1 MIRALHRWPGLL
13 AALLLTV
20 LALSGAALSLF
31 PAAETLSAPKAE
43 ASLSVAELA
52 QRIQETYP
60 GVEQIRRSPSGRITA
75 YWFADGRP
83 GSAVIDPATGI
94 GVASA
99 DPWQVERWLK
109 NLHRSLFLDDTG
121 RLVAALGAGT
131 LLALSVSGIFLVARR
146 AGGWRRWFSPLKGR
160 LAGRLHVEI
169 ARITVAGLLISSAT
183 ALWMT
188 ASTFDLLPDG
198 PGKPAFPAEVSGKA
212 GIALENIPALNQT
225 AVVDLRD
232 LTFPYPGDA
241 TDVFTLKTDT
251 GTGYIDQGTGDLL
264 AWAELTPWE
273 RVSET
278 IYMLHTGQGAPLLGL
293 VLGLMALGVPVM
305 GGTGLVV
312 WAAGR
317 SGRPRIRDNSP
328 ANKAKTIVLVGSEG
342 GSTWGFAA
350 TLHAELKAA
359 GQSVHTA
366 AMSSFNPARYANAR
380 RIVIFAATYGAGDAP
395 ASAKGFLEQLS
406 AMDRAPRIPL
416 AVLGFGDRN
425 FPSFCS
431 YAEQVMEAAQTKSWQ
446 ALIPMETVDRQSPQD
461 FARWGRNFGA
471 VIGLEL
477 NLDHQPQRPVTTA
490 LTLVS
495 RRDYGTDVQAPAAI
509 LRFAA
514 PKASIWGHLT
524 GRGFP
529 KFAPGDLLGIIPE
542 GSTLPRFYSLASG
555 TKDGF
560 VEIAVRKHPG
570 GLCSGQ
576 LIGLEPGETVNAF
589 IRQNPDFHP
598 GRGKAPLILIGAGTG
613 IGPLAGFIRNNT
625 AKRPIHLFFG
635 ARHPESDFLYSDDL
649 ADWSRDGR
657 LSRLATAFSR
667 STSPSY
673 VQDALRRDA
682 TEITR
687 LIADGARIMICG
699 GRDMARG
706 VAESLTDILAPA
718 GLTPAKLKAE
728 GRYVEDVY

>member
-31 PAAETLSAPKAE
+31 PAVETLSAPRVE
-43 ASLSVAELA
+43 TGLSVAELA
-52 QRIQETYP
+52 QRIQDTYP
-60 GVEQIRRSPSGRITA
+60 GVEQIRRAPSGRITA
-75 YWFADGRP
+75 YWFDNGRP
-83 GSAVIDPATGI
+83 GSAVIDPSTGSGI
-94 GVASA
+94 AAA
-99 DPWQVERWLK
+99 DPNQTERWLT

-121 RLVAALGAGT
+121 RIVSALGAGT
-131 LLALSVSGIFLVARR
+131 LLVLTVSGIFLVARR
-146 AGGWRRWFSPLKGR
+146 AGGWRRWFSPLKGP
-160 LAGRLHVEI
+160 LSGRLHVEI
-169 ARITVAGLLISSAT
+169 ARLSVAGLLISSAT

-188 ASTFDLLPDG
+188 ANTFDLLPGG

-212 GIALENIPALNQT
+212 GIALTKIPTLVKTPVA
-225 AVVDLRD
+225 DLRD
-232 LTFPYPGDA
+232 LTFPYPDDA

-251 GTGYIDQGTGDLL
+251 GTGYIDQGSGDLL
-264 AWAELTPWE
+264 AWADLSAWD

-278 IYMLHTGQGAPLLGL
+278 VYMLHTGQGASLLGL
-293 VLGLMALGVPVM
+293 VLGLMALGLPVM
-305 GGTGLVV
+305 GGTGLAV

-317 SGRPRIRDNSP
+317 RGRPRLRGNVP
-328 ANKAKTIVLVGSEG
+328 ANKAETIVLVGSEG

-350 TLHAELKAA
+350 TLQAELKAV

-366 AMSSFNPARYANAR
+366 AMSTFNPDRYPKAR
-380 RIVIFAATYGAGDAP
+380 RIVILAATYGDGDAP
-395 ASAKGFLEQLS
+395 ASAKGFLERLS
-406 AMDRAPRIPL
+406 AMNRAPDAPL
-416 AVLGFGDRN
+416 AVLGFGDRS
-425 FPSFCS
+425 FPAFCAF
-431 YAEQVMEAAQTKSWQ
+431 AEQVMDAAQAKGWQ
-446 ALIPMETVDRQSPQD
+446 TLIPMETVDRQSPQD
-461 FARWGRNFGA
+461 FARWGRTFGTA
-471 VIGLEL
+471 IGVELEL
-477 NLDHQPQRPVTTA
+477 NHQPEQPAATG

-495 RRDYGTDVQAPAAI
+495 RRDYGAEVQAPTAI
-509 LRFAA
+509 LRFEI
-514 PKASIWGHLT
+514 PRASLWSRLI

-529 KFAPGDLLGIIPE
+529 KFAAGDLLGIIPE

-555 TKDGF
+555 AKDGF

-576 LIGLEPGETVNAF
+576 LMDLEPGATVNAF
-589 IRQNPDFHP
+589 IRHNPGFRP

-625 AKRPIHLFFG
+625 AGRPIHLFFG
-635 ARHPESDFLYSDDL
+635 ARHPESDFLYSEEL
-649 ADWSRDGR
+649 TEWSRDGR
-657 LSRLATAFSR
+657 LGRVATAFSR
-667 STSPSY
+667 GKSPVY

-682 TEITR
+682 TEITQ
-687 LIADGARIMICG
+687 LIAAGARIMICG

-718 GLTPAKLKAE
+718 GLTPAILKAE

>member
-31 PAAETLSAPKAE
+31 PAAETLTAPRAQTGQ
-43 ASLSVAELA
+43 SVAELA
-52 QRIQETYP
+52 QRIQNTYP
-60 GVEQIRRSPSGRITA
+60 GVEQIRRAPSGRITA

-83 GSAVIDPATGI
+83 GSAVIDPVTGT

-99 DPWQVERWLK
+99 DPNQLERWLT

-131 LLALSVSGIFLVARR
+131 LLVLSASGIFLIARR
-146 AGGWRRWFSPLKGR
+146 TGGWRRWLSPLKGP
-160 LAGRLHVEI
+160 LSGRLHVEI
-169 ARITVAGLLISSAT
+169 ARLAVAGLLISSVT

-198 PGKPAFPAEVSGKA
+198 SGKPAFPAEVSGKA
-212 GIALENIPALNQT
+212 DIPLIKIPTLDRT
-225 AVVDLRD
+225 AVTDFRD

-264 AWAELTPWE
+264 AWAELTVWE

-278 IYMLHTGQGAPLLGL
+278 IYMLHTGQGASLLGL
-293 VLGLMALGVPVM
+293 MLGLMALGIPVM
-305 GGTGLVV
+305 GGTGLAI

-328 ANKAKTIVLVGSEG
+328 ANKAETIVLVGSES

-350 TLHAELKAA
+350 TLQKGLKAA
-359 GQSVHTA
+359 GHSVHTA
-366 AMSSFNPARYANAR
+366 AMSTFNPSRYPKAS
-380 RIVIFAATYGAGDAP
+380 RIVIFAATYGDGDAP
-395 ASAKGFLEQLS
+395 ASAKGFLERLS
-406 AMDRAPRIPL
+406 AMERAPDAPL
-416 AVLGFGDRN
+416 TVLGFGDRS
-425 FPSFCS
+425 FPGFCAF
-431 YAEQVMEAAQTKSWQ
+431 AEQIMETAQAKDWQ

-471 VIGLEL
+471 AIGLEL
-477 NLDHQPQRPVTTA
+477 NLDHQPRRPATTD

-495 RRDYGTDVQAPAAI
+495 RRDYGEDLQAPTAI

-514 PKASIWGHLT
+514 PKASMWARFT

-529 KFAPGDLLGIIPE
+529 KFAPGDLLGIVPE

-560 VEIAVRKHPG
+560 IEIAVRKHPG
-570 GLCSGQ
+570 GLSSGQ

-589 IRQNPDFHP
+589 IRRNPDFHP
-598 GRGKAPLILIGAGTG
+598 ARGKAPLILIGAGTG
-613 IGPLAGFIRNNT
+613 IGPLAGFIRDNS

-649 ADWSRDGR
+649 AEWARDGR

-667 STSPSY
+667 GKTPIY

-682 TEITR
+682 VEITR
-687 LIADGARIMICG
+687 LIANGARVMVCG

-718 GLTPAKLKAE
+718 GLTPAMLKTE